1 MNKLRVGSWVRYK
14 IEKAKN
20 SSNDPFSIP
29 DNTSGEKEVYAVV
42 IQIDDNNCT
51 ITYTC
56 QDELYNVPVFKTV
69 LTSIDSVEM
78 VCPSSIQNKMA
89 DVEKSMEESNSAIDS
104 ELHKNRT
111 RISQVEQA
119 VDWIA
124 DKLKVYDFLKEHPFG
139 HCFDI
144 TYSYSGKVT
153 LHVYVAGAE
162 KVHHITHECGIRVMG
177 YSRWR
182 TAAIEDIP
190 ITNNKR
196 VIHVAIMYENSYYE
210 KDFFHSFFIF
220 DKEKDKDEML
230 TEVDNPISYVNEN
243 LDTLSRIGLPIP
255 KRYIKKMNNIGLT
268 LKLPRKVKR
277 YTTIKEHF

>member
-1 MNKLRVGSWVRYK
+1 MEEKQIEFKDNSDYSGTNIPHINLLYSDLSEVKNK
-14 IEKAKN
+14 I
-20 SSNDPFSIP
+20 
-29 DNTSGEKEVYAVV
+29 
-42 IQIDDNNCT
+42 
-51 ITYTC
+51 
-56 QDELYNVPVFKTV
+56 
-69 LTSIDSVEM
+69 
-78 VCPSSIQNKMA
+78 A
-89 DVEKSMEESNSAIDS
+89 DIEKSMEESNSTIDN
-104 ELHKNRT
+104 ELYKNRI
-111 RISQVEQA
+111 RISQVEQT

-124 DKLKVYDFLKEHPFG
+124 DKLRVYDFLKEYPLG

-144 TYSYSGKVT
+144 TYSIPGKVIF
-153 LHVYVAGAE
+153 HVDVAGAE
-162 KVHHITHECGIRVMG
+162 KVHHITYECGIHGMG

-196 VIHVAIMYENSYYE
+196 FIHIAIMCENSYCE

-230 TEVDNPISYVNEN
+230 TEVDNPISYMNEN

-277 YTTIKEHF
+277 YVEIKDNF